1 MKMKALLYT
10 LFPAFFLILFFNQT
24 AMAGFDYECQLCPS
38 SNQEPELTLEKF
50 SAGLNER
57 RFCGYTA
64 VHYLAIEEKWD
75 LLKDIV
81 KLNPNLAVFSEN
93 GEDIISHCLRCNAI
107 TSLSIIYNALPNEC
121 EALMKVLEQDLPT
134 AQVSE
139 VTSINEACTDS
150 FLSLSKKSNLL
161 ENWNYFKKKTCDQE
175 FIAKERE
182 ILKEFHKL
190 RADFL
195 LAYDRAK
202 QRGEVQFFSQMIP
215 LEKLILSH
223 PINSPG
229 SQKEIATR
237 SLKLDEYFEIDG
249 NGLLSYEKYNKLMPS
264 PTAIVVIPY
273 GGLSYVLLEG
283 NGRLGAIQAT
293 QFFKENKGPIEV
305 ECMVAH
311 IAQNQETEVINTALK
326 RMIVE
331 LYKQR

>member
-1 MKMKALLYT
+1 MNIMKTLLNR
-10 LFPAFFLILFFNQT
+10 LLPASFLIFSFSQL
-24 AMAGFDYECQLCPS
+24 ALAGFDYECRLCP
-38 SNQEPELTLEKF
+38 SNQEPELTLKNF
-50 SAGLNER
+50 SAGLNQR

-64 VHYLAIEEKWD
+64 VHFLAIEEKWD
-75 LLKDIV
+75 LLKDLV
-81 KLNPNLAVFSEN
+81 KLNPNLTIFSEN
-93 GEDIISHCLRCNAI
+93 GEDVISHCLRCNAI

-121 EALMKVLEQDLPT
+121 EALMKILEADLPVG
-134 AQVSE
+134 QLGEVS
-139 VTSINEACTDS
+139 SINEACTDS

-190 RADFL
+190 RVDFL

-202 QRGEVQFFSQMIP
+202 QDSDVHFFDQMLP

-237 SLKLDEYFEIDG
+237 SSKLDEYFETDG
-249 NGLLSYEKYNKLMPS
+249 SGLLSYEKYNKLMPS

-273 GGLSYVLLEG
+273 KGTSYVMLEG
-283 NGRLGAIQAT
+283 NGRLGALQAT
-293 QFFKENKGPIEV
+293 QFFRGNKAPIEV

-311 IAQNQETEVINTALK
+311 IAPEKADSINTSLE

-331 LYKQR
+331 LDKRK